1 MTVKFSGHLELA
13 DSELNVV
20 MSITY
25 KAYHVNRF
33 YNNINYYFELI
44 HKQHSVYNMSSA
56 KNIAEL
62 N

>member
-33 YNNINYYFELI
+33 YNDISYYFELI

-56 KNIAEL
+56 KI
-62 N
+62 